1 MVIYINKTDGSTD
14 RVEVKSIVIE
24 ALQDEEASRDRTIL
38 VEDNVMS
45 ETIRIS
51 TPGTYLRNEMEIDIE
66 IPRRKG

>member
-24 ALQDEEASRDRTIL
+24 ALQDEEASRNRTIL
-38 VEDNVMS
+38 VEDNVTS

-51 TPGTYLRNEMEIDIE
+51 TPGSYSRNEIGIDIE
-66 IPRRKG
+66 IPKGKG